1 MSNRDRDHNPGK
13 GENFGQGL
21 AGISDKDRRD
31 LARAS
36 VTEDDHG
43 QQRADDSRPEGDV
56 RNGQSSKGQSSSAD
70 QRK

>member
-1 MSNRDRDHNPGK
+1 MSNRDRGYNPGK

-31 LARAS
+31 LARAN

-43 QQRADDSRPEGDV
+43 KQRADDSRPEGEV
-56 RNGQSSKGQSSSAD
+56 TKRQSPSSA
-70 QRK
+70 QRE

>member
-1 MSNRDRDHNPGK
+1 MSNRDREHNPDK

-31 LARAS
+31 LARAN

-43 QQRADDSRPEGDV
+43 KQRADDSRPEGDV
-56 RNGQSSKGQSSSAD
+56 RKRQSPSSA
-70 QRK
+70 QRE